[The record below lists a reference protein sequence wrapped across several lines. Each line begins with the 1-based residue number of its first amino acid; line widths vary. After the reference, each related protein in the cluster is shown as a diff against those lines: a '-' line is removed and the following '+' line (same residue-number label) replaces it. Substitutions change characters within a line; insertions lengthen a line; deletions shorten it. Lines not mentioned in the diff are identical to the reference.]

1 MDDQAKDVMQKVR
14 AFAKHEKELAAL
26 ERDIEAK
33 ARIYKNLLE
42 RHEDALV
49 TRELALRG
57 EASRVWLIEKPIR
70 PSGKNPFKPWMLAIA
85 GAIAGLALAA
95 GIVIAL
101 ELIDPTLRSEQ
112 ILARKTE
119 APMLIRLPVL
129 GVEKKR

>member
-1 MDDQAKDVMQKVR
+1 
-14 AFAKHEKELAAL
+14 
-26 ERDIEAK
+26 
-33 ARIYKNLLE
+33 
-42 RHEDALV
+42 
-49 TRELALRG
+49 
-57 EASRVWLIEKPIR
+57 
-70 PSGKNPFKPWMLAIA
+70 MLAIA
-85 GAIAGLALAA
+85 GAIADLALAA

>member
-1 MDDQAKDVMQKVR
+1 MR
-14 AFAKHEKELAAL
+14 LTPHEQDRLLISYAADLARRRR
-26 ERDIEAK
+26 ERGLLLNHPEA
-33 ARIYKNLLE
+33 AE